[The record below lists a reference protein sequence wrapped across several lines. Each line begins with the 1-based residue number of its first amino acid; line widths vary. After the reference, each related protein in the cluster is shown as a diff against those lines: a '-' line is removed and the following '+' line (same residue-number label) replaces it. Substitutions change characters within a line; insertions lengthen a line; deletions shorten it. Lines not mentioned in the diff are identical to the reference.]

1 MPPTPGSCRG
11 QARPSSLSI
20 EETEELFDIIRQ
32 IKKEGIGIIYISHK
46 LKEIKNVLGQKRLE
60 MLRDLSPKTSTVA
73 MLVNPVSP
81 DTISEIR
88 SVQTGALA
96 LGIKLAMFN
105 ASTLSEIEA
114 AFNSIAE
121 QRPDAL
127 LIGGDPFFLVN
138 VRRLSR
144 RRGSFRFRLSIHFV
158 SLWWPAA

>member
-1 MPPTPGSCRG
+1 MT
-11 QARPSSLSI
+11 LI
-20 EETEELFDIIRQ
+20 N
-32 IKKEGIGIIYISHK
+32 
-46 LKEIKNVLGQKRLE
+46 NVLGQKRLE

-105 ASTLSEIEA
+105 ASTPNESEA
-114 AFNSIAE
+114 AFNGIAE

-127 LIGGDPFFLVN
+127 LIGGDPFFLVK

-144 RRGSFRFRLSIHFV
+144 VRGDFRFRLSIHFV